1 MVRAGGTSTVRALIE
16 LALAGAAA
24 VGCAVSWLHVRYPV
38 LVAPVIAGEPA
49 TTSVT
54 YHPRMLLLVLLLA
67 TVAGVLA
74 VVGSARLRR
83 ARRRSET
90 IYPAGV
96 SSAG

>member
-1 MVRAGGTSTVRALIE
+1 MVTAAGTSTVRAVIE
-16 LALAGAAA
+16 LVLAGAAA
-24 VGCAVSWLHVRYPV
+24 VGCAVSWLHVRYMV
-38 LVAPVIAGEPA
+38 LVAPVIDGEPA

-67 TVAGVLA
+67 TAAGVLA
-74 VVGSARLRR
+74 VVGTARLRR
-83 ARRRSET
+83 ARRRSGP